1 MCEFCTSDN
10 TKLELE
16 CVGDYAHVK
25 LESCINFLGDSVH
38 CLAVEDE
45 GHFAISLWSEI
56 NEIEVI
62 GNIHENPELLEV
74 AT

>member
-38 CLAVEDE
+38 CLAVEEAE
-45 GHFAISLWSEI
+45 GYM
-56 NEIEVI
+56 
-62 GNIHENPELLEV
+62 LEKYGEQPKIKDFEGEQ
-74 AT
+74 

>member
-38 CLAVEDE
+38 CLAVDPNLE
-45 GHFAISLWSEI
+45 
-56 NEIEVI
+56 NEIRDAWKASKVKE
-62 GNIHENPELLEV
+62 EEE
-74 AT
+74 